1 MILQLDSP
9 TKTTVRYQRDYKSN
23 HTTILKDNKFK
34 KKIHTNPENDLKKNV
49 EIGSL
54 KLEKQKKIH
63 WQIQTRINQE
73 NGPKYRKK

>member
-34 KKIHTNPENDLKKNV
+34 KKIHTNPENDLKKKCRNRIT
-49 EIGSL
+49 ETWKTKKNSL
-54 KLEKQKKIH
+54 AN
-63 WQIQTRINQE
+63 TN
-73 NGPKYRKK
+73 